1 MGRIFCNDFH
11 TNENIIL
18 FDVLNGSHE
27 SWANFEPQMSPVAH
41 FFCFTLTS
49 TNQISSETP
58 CKAKNPWC
66 IWKTHQE
73 GLNEF
78 SNFYIKFEMKSGY
91 TAFSFQP
98 WRYKKKLEMIKIS
111 FTYLRFF
118 IIYFSGISLSNFR
131 FLDNT

>member
-98 WRYKKKLEMIKIS
+98 WRYKKTWNDKNFIHIFAFLYHLFLRHFS
-111 FTYLRFF
+111 FKF
-118 IIYFSGISLSNFR
+118 
-131 FLDNT
+131 